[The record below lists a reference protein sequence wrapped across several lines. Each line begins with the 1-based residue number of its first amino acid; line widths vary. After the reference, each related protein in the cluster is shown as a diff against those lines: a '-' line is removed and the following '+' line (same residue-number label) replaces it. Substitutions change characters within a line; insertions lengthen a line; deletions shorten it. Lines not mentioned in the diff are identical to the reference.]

1 MQKNERADLFAKLAA
16 RTNSNWPCE
25 DRHLPRER
33 MRVQTRRWIG
43 RSAGDANLMR
53 LRRHFLTSSKGLL
66 DPPKAC
72 YERRAE
78 ALRRGSVT
86 RDAAR
91 NGRSIRPGF
100 PAFAD
105 RLCITVDVDVSYAVD
120 ALLHRFGRI
129 FVLFLYRFEER
140 PKKRQRKKAP
150 VHASKRRL
158 HLDFPFFGSRGV
170 TNGQS
175 NGETDGECAE
185 NGRHRVLAQE
195 EFRSLSSMTCLFFR
209 LFPGIACRS
218 RDFASRLPETLPRTR
233 SNLLFAGWQRDRQR
247 FIFHKIVAV

>member
-1 MQKNERADLFAKLAA
+1 MSDEKSDVIFAPWPA
-16 RTNSNWPCE
+16 R
-25 DRHLPRER
+25 DR
-33 MRVQTRRWIG
+33 
-43 RSAGDANLMR
+43 GDGEVR
-53 LRRHFLTSSKGLL
+53 TKQ
-66 DPPKAC
+66 DQPKI
-72 YERRAE
+72 EPRRAVNIGAQKLCE
-78 ALRRGSVT
+78 ARRGSVT

-233 SNLLFAGWQRDRQR
+233 SNLLFAGWQRGRQR